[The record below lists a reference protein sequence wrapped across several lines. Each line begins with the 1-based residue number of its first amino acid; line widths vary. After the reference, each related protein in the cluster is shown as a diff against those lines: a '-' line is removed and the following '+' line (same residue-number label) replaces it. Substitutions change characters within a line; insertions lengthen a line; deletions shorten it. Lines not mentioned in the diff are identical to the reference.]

1 MKLTLKA
8 KLINVYNSN
17 EYKDKE
23 TGKVTKSKPK
33 LQLLT
38 IKTMQNGSK
47 KNELLD
53 ISIPKEKF
61 LTYKDKIGKEVEVD
75 VAVIGDVIFYGV

>member
-1 MKLTLKA
+1 MKLTLRA
-8 KLINVYNSN
+8 KLLNVYNSN
-17 EYKDKE
+17 EYKDKD

-38 IKTMQNGSK
+38 VKTMKDGSK

-53 ISIPKEKF
+53 VSIPKEKF
-61 LTYKDKIGKEVEVD
+61 LSYKDKIGKEVEVD
-75 VAVIGDVIFYGV
+75 VAVIGDVVFYGV

>member
-1 MKLTLKA
+1 MKLVLKA

-38 IKTMQNGSK
+38 AKTMKDGSK

-61 LTYKDKIGKEVEVD
+61 LAYKDKIGKEVEVD